1 MKTSCKGKSNSS
13 NCVWSHILKIIER
26 LRVVEDPNFYF
37 FLLQLNDQ
45 IIKVYG
51 ISFHFLLIV
60 DYIHNCIKSDQNI
73 RESGK

>member
-1 MKTSCKGKSNSS
+1 M
-13 NCVWSHILKIIER
+13 
-26 LRVVEDPNFYF
+26 VEDPNFYF